1 MLRLLVFNTTSY
13 NVAVIWWWSVL
24 LVEKIRVPRENH
36 RHAPSHSQTLLTY
49 LTYSTSSYERHRAT
63 TVSFHLIL
71 SWAFLFASP
80 HVVFMAC
87 SSVIIPLC
95 HEFFGL
101 PLFLF
106 PWRFHSK
113 ACFVMLLFAFL
124 SVCPIH
130 FHRLDLIV
138 KLIGC
143 CLSFSIVLYC
153 WWYLATSLPR

>member
-1 MLRLLVFNTTSY
+1 M
-13 NVAVIWWWSVL
+13 
-24 LVEKIRVPRENH
+24 
-36 RHAPSHSQTLLTY
+36 TY
-49 LTYSTSSYERHRAT
+49 LTYSTSSHGGHRAV
-63 TVSFHLIL
+63 TVSFHHVQY
-71 SWAFLFASP
+71 WAFLFASP
-80 HVVFMAC
+80 LVVFMA
-87 SSVIIPLC
+87 SNSEIIPLP

-106 PWRFHSK
+106 PWGFHSK

-143 CLSFSIVLYC
+143 CFVFLHSSLLLMVSGHFTPKTVLRQRFRK
-153 WWYLATSLPR
+153 T